1 MKYLGVAL
9 IVLGVM
15 ALVVGLMALQAWLLM
30 LVWNFLAGYF
40 GFTAITFW
48 VSAAI
53 VVFLSI
59 VGGFFKNNETNNV

>member
-9 IVLGVM
+9 IVLGVI
-15 ALVVGLMALQAWLLM
+15 ALAIALTALQAWILM

-40 GFTAITFW
+40 GFQTITFW
-48 VSAAI
+48 VSVAI

-59 VGGFFKNNETNNV
+59 VGGFFKTSVKND